1 MNKRYRLG
9 EIEEAVSEMEEL
21 IGLEDDIAEIDDDFQ
36 IVVSGWSVYVESLNL
51 TLRQGIACVWDAE
64 EGLFMPDF
72 DVTIVYEGNIE
83 TQEWLYYEQD
93 GMVVTLGNWLNG
105 RLSCEQI
112 EQLWCELIIPEQN
125 KADAYSGYNA
135 VSGVKRCL
143 CYTHLRRAF
152 VEALPPDQ
160 KKKERL
166 IREKPLLEAFW
177 SWAEKSAIGELPK
190 SKLSKAF
197 HYALNNRE
205 GFWNYLEDGNCSI
218 SNSLAENCIRPF
230 VIGRKNWLFSGSPKG
245 AEASAGIYTLFYL
258 TLTAKA

>member
-1 MNKRYRLG
+1 MNKRYRLA

-21 IGLEDDIAEIDDDFQ
+21 IDIEDDIAEINDDFQ

-125 KADAYSGYNA
+125 KEQKESEFFKMWMQAKKSCTTSNFFRTVADTIHTAYPFHLVSSFKCFGYAILLCHSRNKDFHTLVA
-135 VSGVKRCL
+135 GLINFSQVKD
-143 CYTHLRRAF
+143 A
-152 VEALPPDQ
+152 
-160 KKKERL
+160 
-166 IREKPLLEAFW
+166 
-177 SWAEKSAIGELPK
+177 
-190 SKLSKAF
+190 
-197 HYALNNRE
+197 
-205 GFWNYLEDGNCSI
+205 
-218 SNSLAENCIRPF
+218 CIN
-230 VIGRKNWLFSGSPKG
+230 GTSS
-245 AEASAGIYTLFYL
+245 
-258 TLTAKA
+258 